1 MNQTKTPIP
10 KFKNEEE
17 ERKFW
22 ASADST
28 DYVDWSLAKR
38 VKLPNLRPTL
48 KTISLRLPA
57 AMIEDLKV
65 LANQQDVPYQSLL
78 KVYLTERIAKER
90 VASQA

>member
-1 MNQTKTPIP
+1 MSKAKTQIP
-10 KFKNEEE
+10 KFKNEDE
-17 ERKFW
+17 ERLFW
-22 ASADST
+22 ASRDST

-38 VKLPNLRPTL
+38 VQLPKLRPTL

-90 VASQA
+90 IALKG

>member
-1 MNQTKTPIP
+1 MNKTKTQIP
-10 KFKNEEE
+10 KFKNEDE
-17 ERKFW
+17 ERLFW
-22 ASADST
+22 ASSDST
-28 DYVDWSLAKR
+28 NYVDWSMAKR
-38 VKLPNLRPTL
+38 IKLTNLRPTL

-90 VASQA
+90 VASKI

>member
-1 MNQTKTPIP
+1 MNKTKTQIP
-10 KFKNEEE
+10 KFKNEDE
-17 ERKFW
+17 ERLFW

-28 DYVDWSLAKR
+28 NYVDWSMAKR
-38 VKLPNLRPTL
+38 IKLTNLRPTL

-90 VASQA
+90 VASKI

>member
-1 MNQTKTPIP
+1 MNKTKTQIP
-10 KFKNEEE
+10 KFKNEDE
-17 ERKFW
+17 ERLFW

-28 DYVDWSLAKR
+28 NYVDWSMAKR
-38 VKLPNLRPTL
+38 IKLTNLRPTL

-90 VASQA
+90 VASKT